1 MLKHYSLTIYNIC
14 IEVLGGFSLSK
25 RNVFK
30 EKLRESV
37 ASVVPITLIVA
48 VLCFFFVPIES
59 GLMLSFLIGAFMV
72 IVGMA
77 MFTIGADVS
86 MIQIGAHI
94 GGALTR
100 SRRLRLIVL
109 LSFLLGMMITVS
121 EPDLQILAKNVP
133 SIDGTVLIVTVA
145 AGVGIFLVISML
157 RIFFSISLKWLFIVF
172 YAVLFVLAAF
182 ADRNFLSVAFDSGGV
197 TTGPMTVPFIISL
210 GVGIAATRSDKK
222 AKDDSFGLVA
232 LCSIGPIL
240 AVLILGFI
248 YRGEAADSSFTVNT
262 YGNTVEIGWKYLR
275 EVPTYMKEVAAALLP
290 IAVFFLIFQV
300 VSLRIKKRPFLGIM
314 IGLLFTYSGLI
325 LFMTGVNVG
334 FLPLGY
340 ALGSEIVNSGLKY
353 LLIPLAVLMG
363 WFIIR
368 AEPAVHVLNKQ
379 VEELSA
385 GAVSAKA
392 MGLSLSIAV
401 AAAMGLSMVRV
412 LTGMSVMW
420 FLIPGYSIALTLS
433 FFVPQT
439 FTAIAFDSGGVASGP
454 MTATFMFPFAMG
466 ACAALGGNVITDAF
480 GLVALVAMMPLITVQ
495 IMGAISVVRSRRSKP
510 ETYSPVAA
518 GEGVIE
524 LWEVA

>member
-1 MLKHYSLTIYNIC
+1 MF
-14 IEVLGGFSLSK
+14 GGFSLSK

-86 MIQIGAHI
+86 MTQIGAHI